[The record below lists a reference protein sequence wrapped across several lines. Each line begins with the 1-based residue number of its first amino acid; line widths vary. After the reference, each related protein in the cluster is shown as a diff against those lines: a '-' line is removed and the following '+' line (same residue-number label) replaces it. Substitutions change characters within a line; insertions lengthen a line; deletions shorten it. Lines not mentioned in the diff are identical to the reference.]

1 MEKTILLSLPVE
13 DLQTLIIDC
22 VNTCLKYNNLL
33 QKEKGENDELL
44 TVQSAA
50 KFLSL
55 SVPTIYTKISKGEL
69 PVIKRDKRCY
79 FTKADLMS
87 YLKEGRVQIDGSDFL
102 IKKGK

>member
-87 YLKEGRVQIDGSDFL
+87 YLKERRVQIDGSDFL

>member
-22 VNTCLKYNNLL
+22 VNSCLKYNNLL
-33 QKEKGENDELL
+33 QKENAENDELL

-79 FTKADLMS
+79 FTKADLLS
-87 YLKEGRVQIDGSDFL
+87 YLKDG
-102 IKKGK
+102 KKQPAGMVPNI